1 MDYASCRSLP
11 AMFFETARQR
21 AERPF
26 LWTKRDGSYRKLSWG
41 EVESAVARL
50 AQALIAYGIEPG
62 DRVALVSE
70 NRPEWVIADLAIV
83 SAGAITVP
91 AYVTNT
97 GNDHRHVLGNSG
109 AHAVIVST
117 AALAGRVL
125 PAAAQTPSIRFAI
138 AMEAVESSGVK
149 FPVYGWDEALAAGAA
164 QPDTIAPRVAALA
177 PDDIACIIYTSGT
190 GGAPKG
196 VLLTH
201 RNIIANCRG

>member
-1 MDYASCRSLP
+1 MDYASWRSLP
-11 AMFFETARQR
+11 EIFFATARQR
-21 AERPF
+21 TGRPF
-26 LWTKRDGSYRKLSWG
+26 LWAKRDKRYRALSWS
-41 EVESAVARL
+41 EVESAVTRL
-50 AQALIAYGIEPG
+50 ARALIAYGIEPG

-70 NRPEWVIADLAIV
+70 NRPEWIIADLAIM

-138 AMEAVESSGVK
+138 AMESVDAGPVK
-149 FPVYGWDEALAAGAA
+149 FPV
-164 QPDTIAPRVAALA
+164 
-177 PDDIACIIYTSGT
+177 
-190 GGAPKG
+190 
-196 VLLTH
+196 
-201 RNIIANCRG
+201 

>member
-11 AMFFETARQR
+11 AMFFGTARQR
-21 AERPF
+21 GDRPF
-26 LWTKRDGSYRKLSWG
+26 LWAKRDGRYRPLSWG
-41 EVESAVARL
+41 ETESAVTRL
-50 AQALIAYGIEPG
+50 ARALIAYGIQPG

-70 NRPEWVIADLAIV
+70 NRPEWVIADLAII

-138 AMEAVESSGVK
+138 AMEPVDSSGVK
-149 FPVYGWDEALAAGAA
+149 FPVHG
-164 QPDTIAPRVAALA
+164 
-177 PDDIACIIYTSGT
+177 
-190 GGAPKG
+190 
-196 VLLTH
+196 
-201 RNIIANCRG
+201 

>member
-1 MDYASCRSLP
+1 MDYASWRSLP
-11 AMFFETARQR
+11 EIFFATARQR
-21 AERPF
+21 TGRPF
-26 LWTKRDGSYRKLSWG
+26 LWAKRDKRYRALSWS
-41 EVESAVARL
+41 EVESAVTRL
-50 AQALIAYGIEPG
+50 ARALIAYGIEPG

-70 NRPEWVIADLAIV
+70 NRPEWIIADLAIM

-138 AMEAVESSGVK
+138 AMESVDAGPVK
-149 FPVYGWDEALAAGAA
+149 FPVVFLGHA
-164 QPDTIAPRVAALA
+164 QPARN
-177 PDDIACIIYTSGT
+177 SGK
-190 GGAPKG
+190 AQ
-196 VLLTH
+196 
-201 RNIIANCRG
+201 RQR